1 MDLAKKRRIKSAVSW
16 IAVVGIVAVFAGISL
31 LDQRGADTGIDGE
44 VKTAAA
50 ERGDLSLSLR
60 GGGKLV
66 QQEPAKMELPEG
78 VEISEYLVQN
88 GEAVQEG
95 QAIARVDELSLDQ
108 TILTVNEAM
117 MKTLA
122 KIDAQQTSGAAET
135 LTSPVSGRIKEIYV
149 LEGEDVRT
157 SLLRDGALLLLSL
170 DGRLQVRLE
179 TESSLVPGD
188 VVELRL
194 ADSKVQPLEGTSL
207 EGTSPEGTSL
217 EGTSLEGRVE
227 SNLAGELVITAA
239 DEGYALGQ
247 EIQVYHQDK
256 PLGTGILEAHDAWKL
271 MAAEGTVSRIRVQKE
286 QVVEKGDTLFEMNTA
301 LGASADLLDQYEQ
314 YRQVLL
320 ELFELKQTG
329 TVLSPTEGKVE
340 GLDAEKTALARPRV
354 EAGALSLTIMGAGE
368 VPEGS
373 SAEGE
378 APAPADTG
386 SGESQTADP
395 TQELTSQILTMLLTG
410 QYTGYIGIFT
420 GASADQA
427 GALIQ
432 PEGFALDQPLALLS
446 MRPDFTK
453 MTTPVVF
460 SSAIAFYEITGGQ
473 MRTADPAVLTAG
485 TPLILLK
492 DAAGVEQMV
501 ILLPDVTGALTPGED
516 PAAMP
521 DLSSLTPEQ
530 IQQLLAIAG
539 QGQIPGLAVE
549 SLIGSYGGFDISSL
563 YGLDFSG
570 MMGEETQEEAYE
582 NTPWTLGRVVPQE
595 WMEVSMPVDEQDLSL
610 ISEGSQVQVYVEALN
625 AGSQDR
631 TPLKGEI
638 RKISR
643 KGSNQGGS
651 SKFNVIIRLPREEG
665 MLEGMSASCVIPVEE
680 KKDLLLI
687 PVEALMEDGGRLY
700 VYTGYDPQKQMF
712 LSPVDVTIGFSD
724 EEKVEIL
731 SGLTEGMMVY
741 YSVLTG
747 EEF

>member
-50 ERGDLSLSLR
+50 ELGDLSLSLR

-135 LTSPVSGRIKEIYV
+135 LTSPVGGRIKEIYV
-149 LEGEDVRT
+149 QEGEDVRT

-170 DGRLQVRLE
+170 DGRLQVTLE

-188 VVELRL
+188 AVELRL

-247 EIQVYHQDK
+247 EIQVYHQNK
-256 PLGTGILEAHDAWKL
+256 LLGTGILEAHDAWKL

-329 TVLSPTEGKVE
+329 TVLSPAEGKVE

-378 APAPADTG
+378 ASAPADTG
-386 SGESQTADP
+386 SGENQTTDP

-539 QGQIPGLAVE
+539 QGQIPGLDVE

-610 ISEGSQVQVYVEALN
+610 ISEGSPVQAYVEALN

-724 EEKVEIL
+724 EEKVEIRF
-731 SGLTEGMMVY
+731 SPGRSFDPGGQM
-741 YSVLTG
+741 
-747 EEF
+747 

>member
-460 SSAIAFYEITGGQ
+460 SSAIAFYEITGGFNG
-473 MRTADPAVLTAG
+473 RNSAD
-485 TPLILLK
+485 
-492 DAAGVEQMV
+492 
-501 ILLPDVTGALTPGED
+501 
-516 PAAMP
+516 
-521 DLSSLTPEQ
+521 S
-530 IQQLLAIAG
+530 
-539 QGQIPGLAVE
+539 
-549 SLIGSYGGFDISSL
+549 
-563 YGLDFSG
+563 
-570 MMGEETQEEAYE
+570 
-582 NTPWTLGRVVPQE
+582 
-595 WMEVSMPVDEQDLSL
+595 
-610 ISEGSQVQVYVEALN
+610 SEG
-625 AGSQDR
+625 R
-631 TPLKGEI
+631 
-638 RKISR
+638 
-643 KGSNQGGS
+643 
-651 SKFNVIIRLPREEG
+651 
-665 MLEGMSASCVIPVEE
+665 
-680 KKDLLLI
+680 
-687 PVEALMEDGGRLY
+687 GGR
-700 VYTGYDPQKQMF
+700 GADGNSAARCDGSFDP
-712 LSPVDVTIGFSD
+712 G
-724 EEKVEIL
+724 
-731 SGLTEGMMVY
+731 
-741 YSVLTG
+741 
-747 EEF
+747 